1 MMSIGEELNEFGMC
15 FNDRLSE
22 TNLKFA
28 LNYIGLSEVP
38 LALETLCDYLCEGDV
53 PVTEEEYKRIAYFDQ
68 ALKYPLNK
76 RVMRYLQDL
85 IL

>member
-1 MMSIGEELNEFGMC
+1 MSIGEELNEFGMC

-22 TNLKFA
+22 TYLKFA
-28 LNYIGLSEVP
+28 LNYIGLSEVT